1 MKKALIV
8 VALMVLA
15 SGFAGVAQAD
25 QLFVCQPS
33 ATQNCT
39 SAPGGTA
46 IGGESNLITN
56 TGSFDIGVA
65 GNHTQQNP
73 LLVIVA
79 VYNGVGVPSLSF
91 PGVSA
96 TAVGTYGLTANQ
108 ATLTSGTAFAA
119 LGLNAGGSESFVNFS
134 GADVANGFAAPSS
147 FKLYAFSLPTTLTG
161 GSPITLGESGAAL
174 GSFILAYGCVNGHS
188 TTTACTG
195 GDIGQTVFTNTGLV
209 SGTPPSVPE
218 PASLTLLGLSLIGV
232 PFLRRRK

>member
-1 MKKALIV
+1 MKKVLIV
-8 VALMVLA
+8 VALMILA

-25 QLFVCQPS
+25 QLYVCQPS
-33 ATQNCT
+33 ATQNCL

-46 IGGESNLITN
+46 LGGESNLITN

-91 PGVSA
+91 SGVSA
-96 TAVGTYGLTANQ
+96 ATVGTYGLTANQ

-134 GADVANGFAAPSS
+134 GADVANGFAAPHID
-147 FKLYAFSLPTTLTG
+147 ADAAHDLTG
-161 GSPITLGESGAAL
+161 AKTLFHAM
-174 GSFILAYGCVNGHS
+174 HS
-188 TTTACTG
+188 QDYT
-195 GDIGQTVFTNTGLV
+195 
-209 SGTPPSVPE
+209 
-218 PASLTLLGLSLIGV
+218 
-232 PFLRRRK
+232 R